1 MGDPICLGVR
11 LTPARAELVSAVE
24 GRLGAGAPL
33 ARQAEAVVDQR
44 DRLAAKADQV
54 VAQRDLAREEATAW
68 RRVVETLYAE
78 AGYSLEA
85 VNDLYREKLDELRRC
100 WSENPGA

>member
-24 GRLGAGAPL
+24 GRLGADSPL
-33 ARQAEAVVDQR
+33 A
-44 DRLAAKADQV
+44 QV